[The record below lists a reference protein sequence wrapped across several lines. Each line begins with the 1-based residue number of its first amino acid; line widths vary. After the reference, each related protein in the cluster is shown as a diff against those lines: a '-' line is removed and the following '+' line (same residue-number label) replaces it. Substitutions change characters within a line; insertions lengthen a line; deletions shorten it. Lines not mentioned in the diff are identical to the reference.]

1 MAATK
6 TSTNSKPIIRTSN
19 SKGTKL
25 VANVAVAYGGTAQN
39 LADYLEDIIGDSYNG
54 HGEYRIE
61 VKKVS
66 DAEFEKALA

>member
-1 MAATK
+1 MPAKA
-6 TSTNSKPIIRTSN
+6 STTSKPIIRTSN
-19 SKGTKL
+19 NKGTKI
-25 VANVAVAYGGTAQN
+25 VATIAVAYSGSPQS
-39 LADYLEDIIGDSYNG
+39 LANYLEDTLGDTYSG